1 LGTNTGN
8 IFVAGYHAY
17 GDPMQIES
25 DPSAPSDEWR
35 VHLGVDDLDEST
47 TVSAEDIADLEYAAG
62 NGQGEFDVTAGAIW
76 PTTYAGFSAAI
87 KARCRWAWA
96 NRP

>member
-25 DPSAPSDEWR
+25 DPLAPSDEWR

-47 TVSAEDIADLEYAAG
+47 TVGSGDIYVLQVAAG
-62 NGQGEFDVTAGAIW
+62 VSQAEFNSTAASVW
-76 PTTYAGFSAAI
+76 PTTYAGFSSPI